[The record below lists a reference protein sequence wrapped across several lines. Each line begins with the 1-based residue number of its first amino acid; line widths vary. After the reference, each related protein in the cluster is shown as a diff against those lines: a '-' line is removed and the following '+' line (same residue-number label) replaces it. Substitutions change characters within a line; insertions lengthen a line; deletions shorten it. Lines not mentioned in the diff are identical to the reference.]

1 MKYNQIPDLKLE
13 INNYVS
19 MLNKDSIFKDE
30 SKIRAISK
38 YILFLK
44 QLGSDS
50 HYKRAMIYDLL
61 CLMNSLTN
69 NSKRNFYQTYRSF
82 IENFIRFILKLDD
95 TDNTGVRELFK
106 NLKDHFNHNNDTDRI
121 INYLNGEYGKCCNY
135 VHSNIE
141 ADMKLFQYYKDI
153 LESDEMNHRTIVKLV
168 NSILT
173 LLKTLTNF
181 ILITSPLLVDSSFF
195 RYKSELKFLI
205 GEKNFKLFQFNMEE
219 VAG

>member
-13 INNYVS
+13 INNYIN
-19 MLNKDSIFKDE
+19 MLNRDSIFKDE

-38 YILFLK
+38 YILFFK

-61 CLMNSLTN
+61 CLMNSLTK
-69 NSKRNFYQTYRSF
+69 NSKRNFYQIYRSF
-82 IENFIRFILKLDD
+82 IENFIRFTLMLDD
-95 TDNTGVRELFK
+95 NDNTGVRELFK
-106 NLKDHFNHNNDTDRI
+106 TLKKQFNYNNDTEII

-135 VHSNIE
+135 VHSSID
-141 ADMKLFQYYKDI
+141 ADIQLFQYYKDI
-153 LESDEMNHRTIVKLV
+153 LESDEMNYKTILQLV
-168 NSILT
+168 NTILT
-173 LLKTLTNF
+173 LLKMLTNF
-181 ILITSPLLVDSSFF
+181 VLITSPLIIDSSFF

-205 GEKNFKLFQFNMEE
+205 GEKNFELFKYNIEN